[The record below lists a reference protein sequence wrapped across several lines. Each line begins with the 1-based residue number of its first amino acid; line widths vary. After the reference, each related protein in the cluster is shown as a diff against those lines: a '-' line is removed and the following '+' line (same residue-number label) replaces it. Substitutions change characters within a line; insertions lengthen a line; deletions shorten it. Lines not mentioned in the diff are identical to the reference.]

1 MALPKLNEAIKYDI
15 VVPSTKKTVTYRPYL
30 VKEEKV
36 LLQAFEAKD
45 EKTAMRAMVDTVVAC
60 VYETLNPQML
70 TTFDVEYLFVHIRAK
85 SVGETSVLSGSC
97 LSEECEAYTDV
108 TIDITQS
115 EVKQEKVLDNLIEL
129 TPEISLELKYPS
141 YVSFLK
147 NYKEGIS
154 ESKFGLLMIEECVL
168 SVNTPDE
175 RITEW
180 TKKEITDFIDSM
192 TTRQFEKVGEY
203 LSSSPTL
210 QQEVEW
216 SCVSCGHENKK
227 KLEGLSDFF

>member
-1 MALPKLNEAIKYDI
+1 MALPKLSVPQYTVEL
-15 VVPSTKKTVTYRPYL
+15 PSTGKQLTMRPFL

-36 LLQAFEAKD
+36 LMIALESNDMGQITQAVRDIIISCYGLKD
-45 EKTAMRAMVDTVVAC
+45 LDDLTV
-60 VYETLNPQML
+60 
-70 TTFDVEYLFVHIRAK
+70 FDIEYLFLQLRAK

-115 EVKQEKVLDNLIEL
+115 EVKQEKEVSNVIEL

-147 NYKEGIS
+147 NYKEGMS

-180 TKKEITDFIDSM
+180 TKQEMTAFIDSM
-192 TTRQFEKVGEY
+192 TTKQFEKVGEY

-210 QQEVEW
+210 QQEIEW
-216 SCVSCGHENKK
+216 SCSSCGHENKK